1 MKQLL
6 KKILFQS
13 KNNTQ
18 VMLSTI
24 GAFVGMLALLFS
36 VLLLNDIQSFQKT
49 DNDLISSNSII
60 IQKRVTKFTTI
71 GLNSTEFTVEDIETL
86 QQKEFIEEVA
96 PFQSANYGVGI
107 SEYPN
112 DGLPPFYADM
122 FFQSIPNEFIDVET
136 NWDWTEN
143 SEFVP
148 IILPKDFLM
157 LINYGIAESQGM
169 PQISEDLLAV
179 ARLKIHMNGKTK
191 RGKITGKVVGFSPK
205 ISSVLVPE
213 SFLTYSNKLY
223 GHNKAKSPLRLFI
236 KIKKG
241 SYGELESLM
250 DDMNLDIS
258 KSALDMT
265 KIKTVV
271 NGIISVFLVFAI
283 IIILLSV
290 LGFIQYIQLLLNKAK
305 QDIVILNRIGYQ
317 FNELLKVMLIHFSK
331 VFSVIAI
338 LATLTVLSVKFLLIN
353 PMLQKNGIEVATNQ
367 IGLSLIVTIL
377 SIIGFVLLNYQSI
390 KATLTKI
397 NK

>member
-1 MKQLL
+1 MKPLL

-18 VMLSTI
+18 VVLSTI
-24 GAFVGMLALLFS
+24 GAFLGMLALLFS
-36 VLLLNDIQSFQKT
+36 VLLLNDIQSFQKA

-71 GLNSTEFTVEDIETL
+71 GLNSTEFTAEDIEAL
-86 QQKEFIEEVA
+86 EQKEFIEQVA
-96 PFQSANYGVGI
+96 QFKSANYGVGI
-107 SEYPN
+107 SQYPN
-112 DGLPPFYADM
+112 DGLPPFYADL

-136 NWDWTEN
+136 DWNWNKE

-148 IILPKDFLM
+148 IILPRDFLM
-157 LINYGIAESQGM
+157 LINYGISESQGM

-191 RGKITGKVVGFSPK
+191 RGEITGRVVGFSHK

-213 SFLTYSNKLY
+213 SFLNYSNKIY
-223 GHNKAKSPLRLFI
+223 GDTKSKSPLRLFI

-241 SYGELESLM
+241 SYGKLETLM

-258 KSALDMT
+258 KSALDMS

-271 NGIISVFLVFAI
+271 NGIVTVFLVFAI
-283 IIILLSV
+283 IIILLSI

-305 QDIVILNRIGYQ
+305 QDIVILNRIGYK
-317 FNELLKVMLIHFSK
+317 FNDLLKVMLIHFSK

-338 LATLTVLSVKFLLIN
+338 VATLTVLSVKILLIN

-367 IGLSLIVTIL
+367 IGLCLIVALL
-377 SIIGFVLLNYQSI
+377 SVIGFILLNYQSI
-390 KATLTKI
+390 KVTLSKI
-397 NK
+397 NT